1 MMDYTPEIVQVI
13 PHENYTVT
21 VYFCDGKIV
30 EYDVAP
36 KLTQGI
42 FQQLMDRNLFINNCK
57 IMNDTLAWDLSGKND
72 PTECIDI
79 DPDYLYSLE
88 LVEDPMVVKEA
99 VS

>member
-13 PHENYTVT
+13 PHKDYTVT

-30 EYDVAP
+30 TYDVTP
-36 KLTQGI
+36 KLDHGV
-42 FQQLMDRNLFINNCK
+42 FQRIKDMSLFINNCK
-57 IMNDTLAWDLSGKND
+57 IMNDTLAWDLTGNDD

-88 LVEDPMVVKEA
+88 YTEDPIA
-99 VS
+99 V